1 MAASTLFNTRL
12 NDRQGGGVYT
22 DPVTGEQSSSSLW
35 GRTGGGQAHGRLSDN
50 QSDYTANRMVFQL
63 GGDAL
68 VGSIMGK
75 DEWHLGVM
83 GGYGK
88 QDSSTH
94 NSRSGYRAKG
104 SVWGYSTGLYGT
116 WYQNAK
122 DRTGLYAD
130 SWLLWNWFN
139 NSVKGDGLA
148 YEKYK
153 SKGLTTSLE
162 SGYRFHVGAYGTSG
176 GMENIVYV
184 TPQAQVL
191 WSDVKA
197 DDHTEANGTKVQGF
211 GSDNTQTRLGVRLSM
226 TAQSRVDKG
235 TVRMFEPFAEVNWLY
250 KSKLYGVR
258 MSNEQTHLQGSRNVV
273 ELKTGVE
280 GRVSDNLSTWG
291 NVSHQLGDWGYRDT
305 QGMLG
310 VKYVF

>member
-1 MAASTLFNTRL
+1 MAGNNGNGGNNGSQHTWRPEPGGYAANLMAASTLFNTRL

-162 SGYRFHVGAYGTSG
+162 SGYRFHVGG
-176 GMENIVYV
+176 
-184 TPQAQVL
+184 L
-191 WSDVKA
+191 WHVGR
-197 DDHTEANGTKVQGF
+197 NGKH
-211 GSDNTQTRLGVRLSM
+211 RLCDAAGAGALV
-226 TAQSRVDKG
+226 
-235 TVRMFEPFAEVNWLY
+235 
-250 KSKLYGVR
+250 
-258 MSNEQTHLQGSRNVV
+258 
-273 ELKTGVE
+273 
-280 GRVSDNLSTWG
+280 
-291 NVSHQLGDWGYRDT
+291 
-305 QGMLG
+305 
-310 VKYVF
+310 